1 MSFFSSTTVGFSAT
15 PAFPVATQVQ
25 LFKMTLTGNVTGST
39 LTFGG
44 SIVSPAFIIFE
55 LTQDATGGRTF
66 VWPTNV
72 LAAPVLNSG
81 ANETTS
87 VILYYDGTNAIAVGP
102 GVVNP

>member
-1 MSFFSSTTVGFSAT
+1 MSFFSSQTIGFSAT

-25 LFKMTLTGNVTGST
+25 LFKITLTGNVTSST

-44 SIVSPAFIIFE
+44 GIVSPAMIIFE
-55 LTQDATGGRTF
+55 ITQDATGGRTL

-72 LAAPVLNSG
+72 LAAPVINPG
-81 ANETTS
+81 AGETTS

-102 GVVNP
+102 GMVNP